1 MESLNIFG
9 MIAFVFAILLWG
21 RVQRLEQLLR
31 ENGIRPAGTRDL
43 SRRLA
48 KLAGQTVTR
57 SLYSDG
63 WDVSGLTCRVL
74 DADSAWLLVRAD
86 EGKKKERELLI
97 RLDSVKGIKK
107 PEGSARMGGRKTEG
121 SS

>member
-21 RVQRLEQLLR
+21 RVQQLLR

-48 KLAGQTVTR
+48 KLAGQTVTL

-107 PEGSARMGGRKTEG
+107 A
-121 SS
+121 

>member
-48 KLAGQTVTR
+48 KLAGQTVTL

-63 WDVSGLTCRVL
+63 WDVSGRGEEKGAGASHPPGQREGHKKSLK
-74 DADSAWLLVRAD
+74 DPPAWAEEKRRD
-86 EGKKKERELLI
+86 RHE
-97 RLDSVKGIKK
+97 
-107 PEGSARMGGRKTEG
+107 
-121 SS
+121 

>member
-48 KLAGQTVTR
+48 KLAGQFIKFYAFSMLV
-57 SLYSDG
+57 
-63 WDVSGLTCRVL
+63 GLTCRVL

-107 PEGSARMGGRKTEG
+107 A
-121 SS
+121 

>member
-48 KLAGQTVTR
+48 KLAGQTVTL

-63 WDVSGLTCRVL
+63 WDASGLTCWTPTVPGCWCGRTRGRKRSGSFS
-74 DADSAWLLVRAD
+74 SAWTA
-86 EGKKKERELLI
+86 
-97 RLDSVKGIKK
+97 
-107 PEGSARMGGRKTEG
+107 
-121 SS
+121 

>member
-1 MESLNIFG
+1 MPSSCGGGSSGWSSCFG
-9 MIAFVFAILLWG
+9 KT
-21 RVQRLEQLLR
+21 
-31 ENGIRPAGTRDL
+31 GTRDL

-48 KLAGQTVTR
+48 KLAGQTVTL

-107 PEGSARMGGRKTEG
+107 A
-121 SS
+121 

>member
-48 KLAGQTVTR
+48 KLAGQTVTL

-63 WDVSGLTCRVL
+63 WDVSGEEKGAGASHPPGQR
-74 DADSAWLLVRAD
+74 
-86 EGKKKERELLI
+86 EGHKK
-97 RLDSVKGIKK
+97 
-107 PEGSARMGGRKTEG
+107 A
-121 SS
+121 

>member
-1 MESLNIFG
+1 M
-9 MIAFVFAILLWG
+9 
-21 RVQRLEQLLR
+21 
-31 ENGIRPAGTRDL
+31 
-43 SRRLA
+43 
-48 KLAGQTVTR
+48 
-57 SLYSDG
+57 
-63 WDVSGLTCRVL
+63 L

>member
-1 MESLNIFG
+1 MIESLNIFG

-48 KLAGQTVTR
+48 KLAGQTVTL

-107 PEGSARMGGRKTEG
+107 A
-121 SS
+121 

>member
-1 MESLNIFG
+1 MSISEKN
-9 MIAFVFAILLWG
+9 
-21 RVQRLEQLLR
+21 
-31 ENGIRPAGTRDL
+31 PK
-43 SRRLA
+43 LA
-48 KLAGQTVTR
+48 KLAGQTVTL

-107 PEGSARMGGRKTEG
+107 A
-121 SS
+121 

>member
-43 SRRLA
+43 SRRRC
-48 KLAGQTVTR
+48 V
-57 SLYSDG
+57 
-63 WDVSGLTCRVL
+63 
-74 DADSAWLLVRAD
+74 
-86 EGKKKERELLI
+86 
-97 RLDSVKGIKK
+97 
-107 PEGSARMGGRKTEG
+107 
-121 SS
+121 

>member
-48 KLAGQTVTR
+48 
-57 SLYSDG
+57 
-63 WDVSGLTCRVL
+63 
-74 DADSAWLLVRAD
+74 
-86 EGKKKERELLI
+86 
-97 RLDSVKGIKK
+97 
-107 PEGSARMGGRKTEG
+107 
-121 SS
+121 

>member
-21 RVQRLEQLLR
+21 RVQRL
-31 ENGIRPAGTRDL
+31 GTRDL

-48 KLAGQTVTR
+48 KLAGQTVTL

-107 PEGSARMGGRKTEG
+107 A
-121 SS
+121 

>member
-31 ENGIRPAGTRDL
+31 ENGIRPAATRDL

-48 KLAGQTVTR
+48 KLAGQTVTL

-107 PEGSARMGGRKTEG
+107 A
-121 SS
+121 

>member
-1 MESLNIFG
+1 MPSSCGGGSSGWSSCFG
-9 MIAFVFAILLWG
+9 
-21 RVQRLEQLLR
+21 
-31 ENGIRPAGTRDL
+31 
-43 SRRLA
+43 
-48 KLAGQTVTR
+48 KTVTL